1 MAMTQHQDAP
11 DTPARLRALPT
22 RLLAKASAQADR
34 VVTAGLAAADAGKW
48 HYAVLV
54 ALDDGGPASQAE
66 LSRRTGIYRSD
77 MVAVLNALAGRDL
90 IERAADP
97 ADRRRNVITLTP
109 SGRAFTARLD
119 LLVAELQ
126 DEALAPL
133 APAER
138 EQLTRLLRRLAE
150 R

>member
-1 MAMTQHQDAP
+1 M
-11 DTPARLRALPT
+11 
-22 RLLAKASAQADR
+22 
-34 VVTAGLAAADAGKW
+34 TAGLAAAEAGKW
-48 HYAVLV
+48 HYATLV

-77 MVAVLNALAGRDL
+77 MVAVLNALAGRGL
-90 IERAADP
+90 VERAADP

-109 SGRAFTARLD
+109 SGRAFLARLD
-119 LLVAELQ
+119 LLVTELQ

-138 EQLTRLLRRLAE
+138 EQLAGLLRRLVE